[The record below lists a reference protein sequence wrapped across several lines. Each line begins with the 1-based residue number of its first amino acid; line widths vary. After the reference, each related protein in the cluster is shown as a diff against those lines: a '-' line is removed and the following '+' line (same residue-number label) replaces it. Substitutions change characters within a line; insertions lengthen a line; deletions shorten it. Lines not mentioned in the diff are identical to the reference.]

1 MANVNV
7 TYQEMRDA
15 ANRLT
20 RGKEEITSK
29 LTELR
34 NMVNSLVNGGYVTD
48 SSSKEFDTSYTE
60 FNDGATKMAEGLEGM
75 GKYLTAAADT
85 FEQADTELAKAL
97 KKK

>member
-20 RGKEEITSK
+20 QGKEDILSK
-29 LTELR
+29 LTELQ
-34 NMVNSLVNGGYVTD
+34 NLVNNLVNGGYVTD
-48 SSSKEFDTSYTE
+48 SSSKRFDESYKE

-85 FEQADTELAKAL
+85 FQQADDELAKAL
-97 KKK
+97 NK

>member
-20 RGKEEITSK
+20 QGKEEILAQ
-29 LTELR
+29 LTQLK
-34 NMVNSLVNGGYVTD
+34 NMVNGLVNGGYVTD
-48 SSSKEFDTSYTE
+48 SSSKQFEQSYSE
-60 FNDGATKMAEGLEGM
+60 FNEGAQKMAEGLEGM

-85 FEQADTELAKAL
+85 FSQADDELAKSL
-97 KKK
+97 RQS

>member
-20 RGKEEITSK
+20 RGKEEIYSK
-29 LTELR
+29 LTELQ
-34 NMVNSLVNGGYVTD
+34 NMVNNLVNGGYVTD
-48 SSSKEFDTSYTE
+48 ASSKQFDESYRE
-60 FNDGATKMAEGLEGM
+60 FNDGAQKMAEGLEGM

-85 FEQADTELAKAL
+85 FQQADDELAKAL
-97 KKK
+97 RK

>member
-20 RGKEEITSK
+20 RGKEEILSQ

-34 NMVNSLVNGGYVTD
+34 NMVNNLVNGGYVTD
-48 SSSKEFDTSYTE
+48 SSSKQFDQSYQE

-85 FEQADTELAKAL
+85 FQQADDELAKAL
-97 KKK
+97 RK

>member
-20 RGKEEITSK
+20 RGKEDIVSK

-34 NMVNSLVNGGYVTD
+34 GMVNNLVNGGYVTD
-48 SSSKEFDTSYTE
+48 SSSKQFDESYQE

-85 FEQADTELAKAL
+85 FQQADDELAKAL
-97 KKK
+97 RK

>member
-20 RGKEEITSK
+20 RGKEEIFSK
-29 LTELR
+29 LTELQ
-34 NMVNSLVNGGYVTD
+34 NMVNNLVNGGYVTD
-48 SSSKEFDTSYTE
+48 ASSKQFDESYRE
-60 FNDGATKMAEGLEGM
+60 FNEGAQKMAEGLEGM

-85 FEQADTELAKAL
+85 FQQADDELAKAL
-97 KKK
+97 RK

>member
-20 RGKEEITSK
+20 RGKEDIVSK

-34 NMVNSLVNGGYVTD
+34 SMVNNLVNGGYVTD
-48 SSSKEFDTSYTE
+48 SSSKQFDESYQE

-85 FEQADTELAKAL
+85 FQQADDELAKAL
-97 KKK
+97 RK

>member
-20 RGKEEITSK
+20 RGKEEIMSK
-29 LTELR
+29 LVELR
-34 NMVNSLVNGGYVTD
+34 SMVNNLVNGGYVTD
-48 SSSKEFDTSYTE
+48 SSSKQFDESYTE
-60 FNDGATKMAEGLEGM
+60 FNEGATKMAEGLEGM

-85 FEQADTELAKAL
+85 FQQADEELAKAL
-97 KKK
+97 RK

>member
-20 RGKEEITSK
+20 RGKEEVMSK
-29 LTELR
+29 LQELQT
-34 NMVNSLVNGGYVTD
+34 MVSNLVNGGYVTD
-48 SSSKEFDTSYTE
+48 SSSKQFDESYRE

-85 FEQADTELAKAL
+85 FQQADEELAKAL
-97 KKK
+97 NK